1 MNILFATSEA
11 FPFIKT
17 GGLGDVSYALP
28 KALKR
33 KGTDIR
39 VILPKYSS
47 IPQEYADNMRKV
59 AEFTVGVGWRSQ
71 YCGLLEL
78 EKDGVKFYFI
88 DNEYYFKRNSAY
100 AQMDDGERFSFFSRA
115 ILESINHISDF
126 TPDVLH
132 CNDWHTAMTIPML
145 RDQYFNNPK
154 LNNIKT
160 VYTIHNLKYQGR
172 FGKEILWELLGFG
185 DEYFSEDK
193 FKYYDSISF
202 MKAGIVYADAITT
215 VSPTYA
221 EEIKTEYYGEG
232 LNGLLQSRSK
242 DLYGILNGID
252 TDVNNPS
259 TDMFLFDKYD
269 VNNLEAKARNKE
281 KLQEMLHLPK
291 NRDIP
296 MIGIVARLEEQKGFE
311 LIKEVI
317 EELLQENIQL
327 VVLGTGDQRYEDM
340 FKFFAWKYPDKLSAN
355 IYFDGGLAQKIYA
368 ASDMFLMPSRFEP
381 CGIGQLIALRYGSV
395 PIVRET
401 GGLNDTVFSYNEFTG
416 EGNGF
421 SFTSFN
427 ARDMLYTIKR
437 AIGFYYD
444 KDVWSKLVQRGMNGD
459 YSWEKAAEK
468 YMRVYSNIL
477 DKW

>member
-1 MNILFATSEA
+1 
-11 FPFIKT
+11 
-17 GGLGDVSYALP
+17 
-28 KALKR
+28 
-33 KGTDIR
+33 
-39 VILPKYSS
+39 
-47 IPQEYADNMRKV
+47 
-59 AEFTVGVGWRSQ
+59 
-71 YCGLLEL
+71 
-78 EKDGVKFYFI
+78 
-88 DNEYYFKRNSAY
+88 
-100 AQMDDGERFSFFSRA
+100 
-115 ILESINHISDF
+115 
-126 TPDVLH
+126 
-132 CNDWHTAMTIPML
+132 MTIPML

-477 DKW
+477 HKW